1 MVKAMK
7 SAKAKAKAKGIQI
20 APVKKKAE
28 TSKKLLALGDEEE
41 ITRASK
47 GSRSRPSRTPEEV
60 VKKKIRDHFPGF
72 TEEELTSRLV
82 SNMNVEMRITADME
96 AIANGKK
103 LKMGKYYFQNLRKLY
118 RDPES
123 AISKLEV
130 KDINE
135 QVDED
140 LESALEQLLATR
152 GSSAELHQWI
162 EDVETCRSWAEQM
175 LGF

>member
-7 SAKAKAKAKGIQI
+7 SAKAKAKAKGIQV
-20 APVKKKAE
+20 APVKKKVE

-60 VKKKIRDHFPGF
+60 VKKKIRDHF

-103 LKMGKYYFQNLRKLY
+103 LKMGKYYCQNLRKLY
-118 RDPES
+118 QDPES

-152 GSSAELHQWI
+152 GSSAG
-162 EDVETCRSWAEQM
+162 A
-175 LGF
+175 